1 LPTLHFS
8 NVLSSFIPFSII
20 YPNHICYGLLLF
32 TSIVNYVIRSF
43 CFLFNF
49 RIVLKISWCQFCAF
63 YACDKRISFLVI
75 LKWDG
80 HGTLHFEFTMISI
93 NRDLGNNWANMNLD
107 LKSYFVEKVEEL
119 IVLRKVFMVS
129 RRTNF

>member
-1 LPTLHFS
+1 
-8 NVLSSFIPFSII
+8 
-20 YPNHICYGLLLF
+20 
-32 TSIVNYVIRSF
+32 
-43 CFLFNF
+43 
-49 RIVLKISWCQFCAF
+49 
-63 YACDKRISFLVI
+63 
-75 LKWDG
+75 
-80 HGTLHFEFTMISI
+80 MISI